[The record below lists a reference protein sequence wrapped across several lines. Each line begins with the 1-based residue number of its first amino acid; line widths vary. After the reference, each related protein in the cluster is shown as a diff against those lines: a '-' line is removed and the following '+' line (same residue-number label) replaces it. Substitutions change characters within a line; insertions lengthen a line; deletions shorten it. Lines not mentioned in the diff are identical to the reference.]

1 MRIKVIVGV
10 IAVSAALAGCGGAE
24 SGQKGAGE
32 AKAPEASITAT
43 SDVPES
49 LLFSGKTVDGKE
61 FKGTELAGKAAVLWF
76 WKPNCVHCKRDAKTV
91 RELASEY
98 SGDVTFVGVGGL
110 GKAPAMKTFVKENN
124 VGSFTHMAD
133 ESGDV
138 WRKFGVKMQ
147 RTYVLISSDGTIAF
161 NGGLDAEKE
170 LEAKV
175 NDLA

>member
-1 MRIKVIVGV
+1 MRIKVIIGV
-10 IAVSAALAGCGGAE
+10 IAVSAALAGCGGAAPD
-24 SGQKGAGE
+24 QKGAGE
-32 AKAPEASITAT
+32 AKDPKPTAT

-61 FKGTELAGKAAVLWF
+61 FKGTELAGQPAVLWF
-76 WKPNCVHCKRDAKTV
+76 WKPNCVHCKKDAKTV
-91 RELASEY
+91 RELASEH
-98 SGDVTFVGVGGL
+98 GEDVTFVGVGGL

-124 VGSFTHMAD
+124 VGSFTHVAD